1 MSSVGVSAKG
11 PGSREGRGQG
21 HGKIILLGEHS
32 VVYGRP
38 AIAAG
43 LASGCTA
50 QAELAGPA
58 GMDSLMVEPWSV
70 RVEAARPEADPER
83 ELLRR
88 GFAVVCEHASQRA
101 RLHAGSRSPERQ
113 AFAVHANMQIP
124 GGAGLGGSAA
134 LSVAVIRALAELQ
147 GDAPTDDEVVAAS
160 LAWEREFHG
169 NPSGI
174 DSAMAVTGGLC
185 WYVRGQP
192 LKRVSAARGLHLV
205 IGNSGEHG
213 STKAMVASVARQ
225 HARDPAKAEQIFDA
239 IAALVSNA
247 QTELEAGE
255 HARLGQLM
263 DLNQTLLNTLMLSTS
278 KLEQMCQ
285 LARGAGALGAK
296 LTGGGGG
303 GCMIA
308 LAAAADATQPIVR
321 ALESAGF
328 IAFSVEVTA

>member
-1 MSSVGVSAKG
+1 MSGA
-11 PGSREGRGQG
+11 RGQG
-21 HGKIILLGEHS
+21 YGKIILLGEHS

-43 LASGCTA
+43 LAIGCTA
-50 QAELAGPA
+50 NAAPAEL
-58 GMDSLMVEPWSV
+58 DSLMVEPWSV
-70 RVEAARPEADPER
+70 RVEAARAEDDPER

-88 GFAVVCEHASQRA
+88 GFAVVCELATERARAAGRSQRQALSVHAS
-101 RLHAGSRSPERQ
+101 L
-113 AFAVHANMQIP
+113 QIP

-134 LSVAVIRALAELQ
+134 LSVAVIRALADVL
-147 GDAPTDDEVVAAS
+147 GDTPSDEDVVAAS
-160 LAWEREFHG
+160 LAWERVFHG

-174 DSAMAVTGGLC
+174 DSAMAVTGGLS

-225 HARDPAKAEQIFDA
+225 HARDPGKAEQIFDA
-239 IAALVSNA
+239 IAALVRNA
-247 QTELEAGE
+247 QTALEEGE

-263 DLNQTLLNTLMLSTS
+263 DLNQTLLNTLMLSTA
-278 KLEQMCQ
+278 KLEHMCQ
-285 LARGAGALGAK
+285 LARSAGALGAK

-308 LAAAADATQPIVR
+308 LAASAEATEPIVA
-321 ALESAGF
+321 ALGSAGF
-328 IAFSVEVTA
+328 NAFSVEVTA

>member
-1 MSSVGVSAKG
+1 MSTV
-11 PGSREGRGQG
+11 EGRGQG

-43 LASGCTA
+43 LAAGCNATARSG
-50 QAELAGPA
+50 PV
-58 GMDSLMVEPWSV
+58 DSLTVEPWSV

-88 GFAVVCEHASQRA
+88 GFAVVCELASERVRA
-101 RLHAGSRSPERQ
+101 SGRCERQ
-113 AFAVHANMQIP
+113 ALELHAQMQIP

-134 LSVAVIRALAELQ
+134 LSVAVIRALA
-147 GDAPTDDEVVAAS
+147 DALGYALTDPEVVEAS
-160 LAWEREFHG
+160 LAWERVFHG

-174 DSAMAVTGGLC
+174 DSAMAVTGGLSL
-185 WYVRGQP
+185 YVRGQP
-192 LKRVSAARGLHLV
+192 LARVSAARGLHLV

-213 STKAMVASVARQ
+213 STKAMVESVARQ
-225 HARDPAKAEQIFDA
+225 HARDPGKAEQVFDA
-239 IAALVSNA
+239 IAALVNNA
-247 QTELEAGE
+247 RAALTAGD

-263 DLNQTLLNTLMLSTS
+263 DLNQTLLTSLLLSTA

-285 LARGAGALGAK
+285 LARSAGALGAK

-308 LAAAADATQPIVR
+308 LAADATATLPIVR
-321 ALESAGF
+321 ALSDAGF
-328 IAFSVEVTA
+328 TAFAVEVSA